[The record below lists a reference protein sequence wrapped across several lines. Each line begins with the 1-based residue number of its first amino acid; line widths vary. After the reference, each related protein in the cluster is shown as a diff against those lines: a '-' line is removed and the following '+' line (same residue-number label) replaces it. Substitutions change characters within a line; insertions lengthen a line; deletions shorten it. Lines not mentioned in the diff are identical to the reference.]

1 MPLISHVSTFRFF
14 VLSLLALPLAGR
26 AQVGIGTTTPH
37 ASAALDVSSTTQG
50 FLPPRLTYAQRTGIS
65 SPAAGL
71 LVYQSNTNAS
81 PLAPLGYYYYTGSVW
96 VPIQTQGDNLGT
108 HTATQPLS
116 LDTQPLR
123 LRGTTAAP
131 DANHGLTYSTT
142 PDGPRLFGVGGGML
156 GSGATTTALRW
167 DNAGRVRIGDG
178 VAPGTDYVLDVNG
191 DVGVRAANTLEF
203 GAGVSGKE
211 ANAGKIAYNAF
222 GSGAL
227 DVVGAGTSGSNR
239 KIKLWAEGGTELTG
253 PIKISG
259 GAPGAGKVLTSDADG
274 DATWQTPIAGLTAAT
289 NGLNVSGTTVK
300 LGGALTETTAI
311 TAATSTQQI
320 RIETPPAASGPFTNS
335 LDQQQTVNNT
345 EVEFRASDG
354 TSLPATQTF
363 TPAYTARLSEVRL
376 LVRSRAFDLG
386 NSTSLTLRLEIL
398 VGAVGPTGGTPLANL
413 TQALTNPDGNQ
424 LEVSF
429 AAGGITLTAGQ
440 VYTLRVSGPAGSGSD
455 SQWLWRGAT
464 GNRYADGVSSAGA
477 TIDQWF
483 RTFVQP
489 TAGTGLRLRRGSTE
503 VTGPMQVWGSVT
515 AEDQLTV
522 NGTLNA
528 QEIIAVGDVRQRT
541 YAQDF
546 FGGGVGGASSAT
558 YNWTH
563 NLGYR
568 PVVMPVLDE
577 TGGSFSSRVNVT
589 YEHLN
594 NNTVQFHMYNSS
606 LSTAT
611 FRLRWIVVGR

>member
-1 MPLISHVSTFRFF
+1 MSKPLHHLVFF
-14 VLSLLALPLAGR
+14 LPVVLAAPLAAR
-26 AQVGIGTTTPH
+26 AQIGIGTTTPH
-37 ASAALDVSSTTQG
+37 ASAALEVSSASQG
-50 FLPPRLTYAQRTGIS
+50 FLPPRLTYAQRMGIS

-81 PLAPLGYYYYTGSVW
+81 PAAAPGYYYYTGSAW

-108 HTATQPLS
+108 HTATTTLHLSNNPLN
-116 LDTQPLR
+116 
-123 LRGTTAAP
+123 LRGTAAAP
-131 DANHGLTYSTT
+131 DANHGLTYSAT
-142 PDGPRLFGVGGGML
+142 PDGPRLFGFGGGML
-156 GSGATTTALRW
+156 GSGTTTTALRW

-178 VAPGTDYVLDVNG
+178 TAPGTDYVLDVNG

-227 DVVGAGTSGSNR
+227 DIVGAGTNSTNR
-239 KIKLWAEGGTELTG
+239 KIKLWAEGGTELAG

-259 GAPGAGKVLTSDADG
+259 GSPGTGKVLTSDADG

-289 NGLNVSGTTVK
+289 NGLTATSGTVK

-311 TAATSTQQI
+311 TATTSTQQI

-345 EVEFRASDG
+345 EEVFRDFDG
-354 TSLPATQTF
+354 TSSPATQTF
-363 TPAYTARLSEVRL
+363 TPAYTASLSEVRL
-376 LVRSRAFDLG
+376 LVRSRAFNVG
-386 NSTSLTLRLEIL
+386 ASTSLTLRLEIL
-398 VGAVGPTGGTPLANL
+398 PGVVGPTGGTPLANL

-440 VYTLRVSGPAGSGSD
+440 VYTLRVSGPADVNGT

-464 GNRYADGVSSAGA
+464 GNPYAGGVSSAGG

-483 RTFVQP
+483 RTFIQP

-522 NGTLNA
+522 NGTLDA
-528 QEIIAVGDVRQRT
+528 QEIIAEGDVRQRT

-546 FGGGVGGASSAT
+546 FGSGVGGASSAT

-594 NNTVQFHMYNSS
+594 NNTVQFHLYNSS